1 MSVTSVAILS
11 ENTHIAAVTALPL
24 RVSFSWTL
32 AGNVIYA
39 ACQFG
44 MLSVLAKLGSPSIVG
59 QYALG
64 LAITA
69 PVFMLTNLQLRGV
82 QATDARHEFGFAD
95 YFTLRLIST
104 LLGTLVI
111 LLIAA
116 FAAYDITTKTV
127 IVLVA
132 CAKAIETISDVIA
145 GHLQKF
151 ERLDQV
157 ARALMIR
164 GAVSVAIFAAVFWA
178 TRNLITTVA
187 ALGLAWTAVIALYDF
202 RVVSRLLG
210 RHRRFFRFSL
220 DAQKTLLSISWPLGV
235 VMTLVSLNVNIPR
248 YILEH
253 KLGTADLGIFA
264 SLAYLATSASIV
276 ITALGQSASARLSRM
291 FADRQFDA
299 FTSLIRKFV
308 LFGSLLGIIG
318 VPLGVL
324 FGRQLISIL
333 FRAEYADHINVF
345 LVMIATTSVVAVGS
359 FLGYGVISARSF
371 KMPVLVVGS
380 SVATTAIVSH
390 LLVPKFGLMGAAVA
404 LLIAS
409 AVQAIGLA
417 VLMNFEI
424 SRAQRRVCS
433 SIAKGSSPD
442 IKQALALL
450 SKGTS

>member
-1 MSVTSVAILS
+1 MECEVEVAARNCFGVGNIPGPMSVLNAALPASVSVVAP
-11 ENTHIAAVTALPL
+11 PL
-24 RVSFSWTL
+24 RVAFSWTL

-95 YFTLRLIST
+95 YFTLRMIST

-111 LLIAA
+111 LLITA
-116 FAAYDITTKTV
+116 FAAYDIATKAV
-127 IVLVA
+127 IALVA

-145 GHLQKF
+145 GHLQKS

-164 GAVSVAIFAAVFWA
+164 GAVSVAIFAAVFWV

-187 ALGLAWTAVIALYDF
+187 AMALAWMAVIALYDF

-210 RHRRFFRFSL
+210 QHRRFFHFSL
-220 DAQKTLLSISWPLGV
+220 GTQKTLLSISWPLGV
-235 VMTLVSLNVNIPR
+235 VMALVSLNTNVPR

-253 KLGTADLGIFA
+253 KLGTAELGIFA
-264 SLAYLATSASIV
+264 SLAYLLTAISLIV
-276 ITALGQSASARLSRM
+276 IALGQSVCTRMARL
-291 FADRQFDA
+291 FADCD
-299 FTSLIRKFV
+299 IRRFKAM
-308 LFGSLLGIIG
+308 LGK
-318 VPLGVL
+318 L
-324 FGRQLISIL
+324 IL
-333 FRAEYADHINVF
+333 FAVALGTVALGMAQFAGRPVLTLVYRPEYAEHIDLLLLMIVDAT
-345 LVMIATTSVVAVGS
+345 LVAIGS
-359 FLGYGVISARSF
+359 FLGFGMTAARCFRSQ
-371 KMPVLVVGS
+371 MPIMAATVVTT
-380 SVATTAIVSH
+380 VAFTLA
-390 LLVPKFGLMGAAVA
+390 LVPRFGLMGAGYG

-409 AVQAIGLA
+409 FVRAAASYL
-417 VLMNFEI
+417 VLDSAM
-424 SRAQRRVCS
+424 
-433 SIAKGSSPD
+433 K
-442 IKQALALL
+442 KQAA
-450 SKGTS
+450 